1 MSRRSTRLLS
11 DEESDS
17 SSVTTIS
24 YRENPVKVFKKKSG
38 GRKKSFGPDVGPDM
52 RPGSSRTSLEG
63 PREEPLEETFRAPV
77 SAWSGVRPALRSSTF
92 PPFPQTSLAPLTH
105 LQVPSAQSA
114 VDSSGYS
121 SSEEHHRG
129 PSSRGSQG
137 TCVGALAASRLWL
150 TNTVSRVKAKSPSS
164 VRMNKWCALLLL
176 LPLLF
181 GAWWW
186 SLVSGP
192 SPTASVHR
200 TSPQPMA
207 MGEMRLK
214 HNILLAELRQQ
225 MKMDLQ
231 EIKQWSSEQQLQQ
244 VQVQQGE
251 QQEWQRIVS
260 ELQSSLQQELQ
271 RATFELQSN
280 LQQEQQRAVTELQ
293 SSLQQERQTAASE
306 LQSSLQKLQA
316 DAQSLTAGLLLRLSA
331 LEEQMFRVEQRA
343 EPQPL
348 ASLTPQLKEALDVW
362 LTQRLQDQAGGCG
375 TCGRP
380 LADEMADFA
389 LESQGASVVSTRCSE
404 TYHTRSACV
413 SLFGV
418 PLWYPSESPRTVIQG
433 PAILLPG
440 KCWAFHG
447 VQGTLVIALSHPIT
461 ISHVS
466 LDHLP
471 RHSSPNG
478 RIDSAPKDFQVY
490 GMSNETEA
498 GTLLGTFMYKE
509 DGEPTQTFSLSDV
522 PDAVYRMVELRVLSN
537 WGHVHYTC
545 VYRFRVHGQLVSS

>member
-1 MSRRSTRLLS
+1 
-11 DEESDS
+11 
-17 SSVTTIS
+17 
-24 YRENPVKVFKKKSG
+24 
-38 GRKKSFGPDVGPDM
+38 
-52 RPGSSRTSLEG
+52 
-63 PREEPLEETFRAPV
+63 
-77 SAWSGVRPALRSSTF
+77 
-92 PPFPQTSLAPLTH
+92 
-105 LQVPSAQSA
+105 
-114 VDSSGYS
+114 
-121 SSEEHHRG
+121 
-129 PSSRGSQG
+129 
-137 TCVGALAASRLWL
+137 
-150 TNTVSRVKAKSPSS
+150 
-164 VRMNKWCALLLL
+164 
-176 LPLLF
+176 
-181 GAWWW
+181 
-186 SLVSGP
+186 
-192 SPTASVHR
+192 
-200 TSPQPMA
+200 
-207 MGEMRLK
+207 
-214 HNILLAELRQQ
+214 
-225 MKMDLQ
+225 
-231 EIKQWSSEQQLQQ
+231 
-244 VQVQQGE
+244 
-251 QQEWQRIVS
+251 
-260 ELQSSLQQELQ
+260 
-271 RATFELQSN
+271 
-280 LQQEQQRAVTELQ
+280 
-293 SSLQQERQTAASE
+293 
-306 LQSSLQKLQA
+306 
-316 DAQSLTAGLLLRLSA
+316 
-331 LEEQMFRVEQRA
+331 MFRVEQRA

-509 DGEPTQTFSLSDV
+509 DGEPTQTFSLSPVECEEEDKDAPGPSSDPATKMPPLKKPRASCALADLLGSTFTLLKNDTETKTDVEAAEDEDV